1 MIPAEISSSRTPDKC
16 LSTPVELCRTDLCAE
31 EVWLFG
37 SRARGDFHDDS
48 DWDVMAIIDDNA
60 PDDMTDP
67 MTLWQVKKRVD
78 LSLDLLAVKKS
89 DFLSAQNAVTTLS
102 HEVKREGVRLDVQGA
117 SHRLACQAGFPRR
130 QQCEKARS

>member
-1 MIPAEISSSRTPDKC
+1 MIPAEISSACMPDKS
-16 LSTPVELCRTDLCAE
+16 LSTLVELCRTDLRAE

-102 HEVKREGVRLDVQGA
+102 HEVKREGVRLDV
-117 SHRLACQAGFPRR
+117 
-130 QQCEKARS
+130 

>member
-1 MIPAEISSSRTPDKC
+1 MNPAEISSVRKSDKC
-16 LSTPVELCRTDLCAE
+16 LSTLVELCRAELRAE

-48 DWDVMAIIDDNA
+48 DWDVMVIIDDEA

-78 LSLDLLAVKKS
+78 LPLDLLAVKKS
-89 DFLSAQNAVTTLS
+89 DFLSAQNVVTTLS
-102 HEVKREGVRLDVQGA
+102 HEVKREGVRLDV
-117 SHRLACQAGFPRR
+117 
-130 QQCEKARS
+130 